1 MEDSWVLLTQQI
13 TKDGIERMMI
23 PKKKQYIAQTKTN
36 KIMKITIDIL
46 WILAKLYL

>member
-1 MEDSWVLLTQQI
+1 MNDEWVLLTQQL
-13 TKDGIERMMI
+13 TKDGIERMII
-23 PKKKQYIAQTKTN
+23 PKRHVPQQTKTN

>member
-1 MEDSWVLLTQQI
+1 MNDEWVLLTQQL
-13 TKDGIERMMI
+13 TKDGIERMII
-23 PKKKQYIAQTKTN
+23 PKRQPVPQQTKTN